1 VDVVVLLC
9 TCCGCA
15 VYDLIILY
23 KMTSTDDMEDA
34 LLACSSMYVA
44 SATVTYLYAS
54 QKSRLKKRKHRVWIY
69 KKILARPTTAWSL

>member
-1 VDVVVLLC
+1 MLW

-23 KMTSTDDMEDA
+23 KMTSANDMDDA

-44 SATVTYLYAS
+44 SAAVMYF
-54 QKSRLKKRKHRVWIY
+54 
-69 KKILARPTTAWSL
+69 SLHFNGHFLGEPGPAGAH

>member
-1 VDVVVLLC
+1 MDVVVLLC

-44 SATVTYLYAS
+44 SAAVIMYLYAS
-54 QKSRLKKRKHRVWIY
+54 KLSPLKKRKH
-69 KKILARPTTAWSL
+69 SLDK